1 MSDTRTNLLGLSRP
15 QMEAFFAD
23 LGEKPFRARQIMQW
37 IYRHGVD
44 DFDHMTDLSLKL
56 RQRLATV
63 AEIGVPEILTAQH
76 SSDDTRKWML
86 RMFGVNGSAQ
96 GDRENA

>member
-37 IYRHGVD
+37 IYRHGVG
-44 DFDHMTDLSLKL
+44 DFDQMTDLSLKL
-56 RQRLATV
+56 RQRLAAI
-63 AEIGVPEILTAQH
+63 AEIAVPEILTAQH
-76 SSDDTRKWML
+76 SSDDTRK
-86 RMFGVNGSAQ
+86 
-96 GDRENA
+96 